1 MTAQIINDVS
11 RSVIDNS
18 RVDTPNCGFAWDHG
32 MFLVKA
38 TDQDVLAGDK
48 KWVLVIRESLD
59 KGSKLALN
67 WLTLDFSSGCTCT
80 CRE

>member
-1 MTAQIINDVS
+1 
-11 RSVIDNS
+11 
-18 RVDTPNCGFAWDHG
+18 
-32 MFLVKA
+32 MFIVED

-48 KWVLVIRESLD
+48 NWVLVIRESLD
-59 KGSKLALN
+59 EGSKLALN